1 MAENRDFWVRVQFP
15 DGSPNSLRI
24 ATKGYWTGRVLGFPR
39 KLFDAEVLK
48 EDLKKPGV
56 YVLRGRT
63 ESEDERRMQIY
74 VGRAEPGSVADRL
87 RAHNRSSK
95 KAFWEE
101 TAVIVSA
108 TPTMPVPAKDLEA
121 QLIDLAKAEEVAYVD
136 QNSESLP
143 PLSPMDKADA
153 LSFLEDALL
162 CLRALGFPEFGY
174 GDEGDGEGEDER
186 AGGTGRARQDWLASA
201 RTNKTGLEIPDLAE
215 YVFHLPAKS
224 FTAFGR
230 DLKDRQFQ
238 VLPGS
243 HMAKTDNGKMRSED
257 AARREELLSG
267 DAIDKTDSTWEFR
280 ESEVFVD
287 RIQAK
292 AVIRGSSRRG
302 PSGWWRIASPEL
314 AETDDTSPPQ

>member
-121 QLIDLAKAEEVAYVD
+121 RLIDLAKAEEVAVVD
-136 QNSESLP
+136 QRSESLP
-143 PLSPMDKADA
+143 PLSQMDEADA
-153 LSFLEDALL
+153 ISFLSDALL
-162 CLRALGFPEFGY
+162 CLRALGFAEFGY
-174 GDEGDGEGEDER
+174 GDEMAEARRER
-186 AGGTGRARQDWLASA
+186 AVGVDA
-201 RTNKTGLEIPDLAE
+201 PDLAE
-215 YVFHLPAKS
+215 YVFRLPAEP
-224 FTAFGR
+224 FIAFGR
-230 DLKDRQFQ
+230 DTEAHRFE

-243 HMAKTDNGKMRSED
+243 HMAQTDEEKMRSDDQEW
-257 AARREELLSG
+257 RKKLLADG
-267 DAIDKTDSTWEFR
+267 TIDKAGPTWEFQKTA
-280 ESEVFVD
+280 EFDD
-287 RIQAK
+287 RVQAK

-302 PSGWWRIASPEL
+302 PPGWQRIASPEFD
-314 AETDDTSPPQ
+314 ETDDTSPSQ